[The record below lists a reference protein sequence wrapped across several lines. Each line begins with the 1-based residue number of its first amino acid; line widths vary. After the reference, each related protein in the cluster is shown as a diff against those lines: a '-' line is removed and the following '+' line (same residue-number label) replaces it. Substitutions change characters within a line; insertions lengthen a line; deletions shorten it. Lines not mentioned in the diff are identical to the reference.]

1 MGKKWK
7 NLIEN
12 FKILKTFAL
21 KINFKKEYLTFA
33 VTSNYTNQ
41 KKLHTS
47 LNGLY

>member
-12 FKILKTFAL
+12 FKIL